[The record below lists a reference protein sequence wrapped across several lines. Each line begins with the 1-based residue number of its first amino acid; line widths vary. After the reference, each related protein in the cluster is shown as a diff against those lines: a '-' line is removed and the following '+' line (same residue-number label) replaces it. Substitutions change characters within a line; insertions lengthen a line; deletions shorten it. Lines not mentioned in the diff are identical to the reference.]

1 MQAKTGSDILVE
13 TLEALGCTTVF
24 GIPGIH
30 NLDIYDALI
39 GSSLR
44 HVTARHE
51 SGAGFMADGWGRRT
65 GTPGVA
71 LVITGPGLTNIA
83 TAMGEAFHDS
93 VPMLVVSSQLPREI
107 ADQGTGY
114 LHELRDSTLLARSV
128 AKESRRVPDARLIAD
143 YLTAAYALATDGR
156 PGPVH
161 VEIPV
166 DILQQEV
173 ATDAAGADAAAMP
186 DPAGID
192 DLAEAIY
199 ATRAGAT
206 RAGGGGRDTGG
217 AGTIA
222 FVAGGGATG
231 AAEQLR
237 ILAET
242 LGAPV
247 AQTLAGKGI
256 LPDDHPLCL
265 GTRLHTP
272 AVQALLADTD
282 LVIGVG
288 TQLSLT
294 DLWET
299 PLALGRRFARINI
312 NPADLNRNYRADI
325 AVAASAEAALEAL
338 LRRVEDAA
346 AASRPTDAEA
356 PRTAKQRVSDTIEAA
371 TAELPQVLGINAERF
386 AHMKRIFEALRS
398 ALPQNAVLVTDM
410 TSPAYVGLSEY
421 PARAP
426 RTFMHP
432 VGYGTLGF
440 ALPAAVGI
448 SIAEPETPV
457 CVLAGDGGFQFTM
470 QELGVAAQESLS
482 LPIVIYNDGGY
493 GEIRRTEDD
502 RHPGARIGVD
512 LRTPDFVK
520 LAATYGIE
528 GCRVT
533 DPAELEREVR
543 AALGRGGPTII
554 EMEDR

>member
-1 MQAKTGSDILVE
+1 MQAKTGSDIVVE
-13 TLEALGCTTVF
+13 TLETLGCGTVF

-51 SGAGFMADGWGRRT
+51 SGAGFMADGYGRRT

-93 VPMLVVSSQLPREI
+93 VPMLVISSQLPRSI

-128 AKESRRVPDARLIAD
+128 AKESRRVPNARLIAD
-143 YLTAAYALATDGR
+143 YLTAAYALSTDGR

-166 DILQQEV
+166 DILQQKV
-173 ATDAAGADAAAMP
+173 APDAAGASRAAAS

-192 DLAEAIY
+192 GLAEAIRE
-199 ATRAGAT
+199 TRA
-206 RAGGGGRDTGG
+206 AG
-217 AGTIA
+217 GTIA
-222 FVAGGGATG
+222 FVAGGGATA
-231 AAEQLR
+231 AAEQLHG
-237 ILAET
+237 LAEA
-242 LGAPV
+242 LDAPV

-256 LPDDHPLCL
+256 IPDDHPLCL

-272 AVQALLADTD
+272 AVQTLLSDTD
-282 LVIGVG
+282 LVIAVG

-299 PLALGRRFARINI
+299 PPTLGRRFAQINI
-312 NPADLNRNYRADI
+312 DPADLNRNYRADI
-325 AVAASAEAALEAL
+325 AVATSSTAALEAL
-338 LRRVEDAA
+338 LGRVTEGGAA
-346 AASRPTDAEA
+346 A
-356 PRTAKQRVSDTIEAA
+356 RTAEQRVADTIEAA
-371 TAELPQVLGINAERF
+371 TADLPHVLGIDAARF
-386 AHMKRIFEALRS
+386 ARMQRIFAAFRA
-398 ALPQNAVLVTDM
+398 ALPQDGVLVTDM

-448 SIAEPETPV
+448 SVAEPGTPV

-470 QELGVAAQESLS
+470 QELGVAAQEELS
-482 LPIVIYNDGGY
+482 LPIVIFNDAGY
-493 GEIRRTEDD
+493 GEIRRTEDA
-502 RHPGARIGVD
+502 RHPGTRIGVD
-512 LRTPDFVK
+512 LLTPDFVK

-528 GCRVT
+528 GCRVAE
-533 DPAELEREVR
+533 PEELEREVR
-543 AALGRGGPTII
+543 AALGRRGPTII

>member
-1 MQAKTGSDILVE
+1 MQATTGSDIVVE
-13 TLEALGCTTVF
+13 TLETLGCRTVF

-51 SGAGFMADGWGRRT
+51 SGAGFMADGYGRRT

-93 VPMLVVSSQLPREI
+93 VPMLVISSQLPRAV

-128 AKESRRVPDARLIAD
+128 AKESRRVPDAHLIAE

-166 DILQQEV
+166 DVLQQEV
-173 ATDAAGADAAAMP
+173 ETDAAGVARAAAS

-192 DLAEAIY
+192 ELAEAIRE
-199 ATRAGAT
+199 TRTA
-206 RAGGGGRDTGG
+206 D
-217 AGTIA
+217 GTIA
-222 FVAGGGATG
+222 FVAGGGATA

-237 ILAET
+237 ALAET
-242 LGAPV
+242 LAAPV

-256 LPDDHPLCL
+256 IPDDHPLCL

-282 LVIGVG
+282 LVIGIG

-299 PLALGRRFARINI
+299 PPALGRRFAQINI
-312 NPADLNRNYRADI
+312 DPADLNRNYRSDI
-325 AVAASAEAALEAL
+325 TVAASADVALEAL
-338 LRRVEDAA
+338 LPRVADEGTAAARSPDRRVA
-346 AASRPTDAEA
+346 
-356 PRTAKQRVSDTIEAA
+356 DTIAAA
-371 TAELPQVLGINAERF
+371 TAELPHVLGIDAARF
-386 AHMKRIFEALRS
+386 AGMQRIFAALRA
-398 ALPQNAVLVTDM
+398 ALPQDGVLVTDM

-448 SIAEPETPV
+448 SVAEPDTPV

-470 QELGVAAQESLS
+470 QELGVAAQEELS
-482 LPIVIYNDGGY
+482 LPIVIFNDAGY

-502 RHPGARIGVD
+502 RHPGKRIGVD
-512 LRTPDFVK
+512 LLTPDFVQ

-528 GCRVT
+528 GRRVAE
-533 DPAELEREVR
+533 PEELEREVR
-543 AALGRGGPTII
+543 AALGRRGPTII

>member
-13 TLEALGCTTVF
+13 TLEALGCSTVF

-143 YLTAAYALATDGR
+143 YLTAAYALATYGR

-173 ATDAAGADAAAMP
+173 ATDAAGADAAAIP
-186 DPAGID
+186 DPAGLD
-192 DLAEAIY
+192 ELAEAI
-199 ATRAGAT
+199 GAA
-206 RAGGGGRDTGG
+206 R

-237 ILAET
+237 VLAET

-299 PLALGRRFARINI
+299 PRALGRRFAQINI
-312 NPADLNRNYRADI
+312 DPADLNRNYRADI
-325 AVAASAEAALEAL
+325 AVAASAEAALDAL

-346 AASRPTDAEA
+346 VASRPTGAEA
-356 PRTAKQRVSDTIEAA
+356 PRTAQQRVSDTIEAA
-371 TAELPQVLGINAERF
+371 TAELPQVLGIDAERF
-386 AHMKRIFEALRS
+386 ARMQRIFEALRS

-421 PARAP
+421 PAPAP

-457 CVLAGDGGFQFTM
+457 CVFAGDGGFQFTM
-470 QELGVAAQESLS
+470 QELGVAAQEGLS

-533 DPAELEREVR
+533 DPAKLEREVR

>member
-1 MQAKTGSDILVE
+1 MQAKTGSDIVVE
-13 TLEALGCTTVF
+13 TLEALGCSTVF

-51 SGAGFMADGWGRRT
+51 SGAGFMADGYGRRT

-71 LVITGPGLTNIA
+71 LVITGPGLTNVA

-93 VPMLVVSSQLPREI
+93 VPMLVISSQLPRSV

-128 AKESRRVPDARLIAD
+128 AKESRRVPDARRIAD
-143 YLTAAYALATDGR
+143 YLTAAYALSTDGR

-166 DILQQEV
+166 DVLQQEV
-173 ATDAAGADAAAMP
+173 APAPTGAAGAAGSA
-186 DPAGID
+186 PAGVD
-192 DLAEAIY
+192 ELTEAIRE
-199 ATRAGAT
+199 TRA
-206 RAGGGGRDTGG
+206 AG
-217 AGTIA
+217 GTIA
-222 FVAGGGATG
+222 FVAGGGATA
-231 AAEQLR
+231 AAEKLR
-237 ILAET
+237 ALAEA
-242 LGAPV
+242 LDAPV

-256 LPDDHPLCL
+256 IPDDHPLCL

-294 DLWET
+294 DLWEM
-299 PLALGRRFARINI
+299 PRALGRRFAQINI
-312 NPADLNRNYRADI
+312 DPADLNRNYRADI
-325 AVAASAEAALEAL
+325 AVAASATAALEAL
-338 LRRVEDAA
+338 LPRIAEAGAA
-346 AASRPTDAEA
+346 A
-356 PRTAKQRVSDTIEAA
+356 RTAEQRVSDAIEAS
-371 TAELPQVLGINAERF
+371 TAELPQVLGIDAARF
-386 AHMKRIFEALRS
+386 ARMQRIFAALRA
-398 ALPQNAVLVTDM
+398 ALPQDGVLVTDM
-410 TSPAYVGLSEY
+410 TSPAYAGLSEY

-440 ALPAAVGI
+440 ALPAAIGI
-448 SIAEPETPV
+448 SVAEPDTPV

-470 QELGVAAQESLS
+470 QELGVAAQEELS

-493 GEIRRTEDD
+493 GEIRRTEED
-502 RHPGARIGVD
+502 RHPGKRIGVD

-520 LAATYGIE
+520 LAATYGIA
-528 GCRVT
+528 GRRVT
-533 DPAELEREVR
+533 EPAELEDEVR
-543 AALGRGGPTII
+543 AALGRRGPTII